1 MCLLLLQL
9 CATRRS
15 TYHFITE
22 TGKPNLT
29 MCNLMGF
36 ITHMTAAHAI
46 CMTWNSCRNFRD
58 SSVRLTRQQMW
69 QGITMNQLFLTLCM
83 GCILGIIS
91 RRSRWKRNAL
101 WSPFHMN
108 NGWRQLWVLIISHP
122 FFNLSSG
129 TFWMIRTTCN
139 IQGLRKIMLITV
151 ENVIDGFRCIIPLKV
166 WKK

>member
-1 MCLLLLQL
+1 MCLLLLLL
-9 CATRRS
+9 CAIRS
-15 TYHFITE
+15 TYHFIIE
-22 TGKPNLT
+22 TGNLNLT

-36 ITHMTAAHAI
+36 ITHVSAAHAI
-46 CMTWNSCRNFRD
+46 CMTWNSCRIFRD
-58 SSVRLTRQQMW
+58 SSVRLTGQQMW
-69 QGITMNQLFLTLCM
+69 QGITMNQMFLTLSM
-83 GCILGIIS
+83 GCILRIIS

-108 NGWRQLWVLIISHP
+108 NGWGQLWVIIISRHS
-122 FFNLSSG
+122 FSLSSG

-139 IQGLRKIMLITV
+139 IQGLRKIVLITV